1 MTRCPGTKSKSSR
14 SAFDNGTAHDVFQRP
29 LAVRQRNGAHDI
41 IPNFDEW
48 KAGFPGGVFV
58 EGITGF
64 NGKTY
69 SFPATSNKR
78 YGTHLLYNVDYRSRG
93 RSTSRSNV
101 GG

>member
-1 MTRCPGTKSKSSR
+1 MISFPTLKT
-14 SAFDNGTAHDVFQRP
+14 
-29 LAVRQRNGAHDI
+29 
-41 IPNFDEW
+41 W

-78 YGTHLLYNVDYRSRG
+78 YGTHLLYNVDYLDEAGVESANAG
-93 RSTSRSNV
+93 TDV